1 MQSSLERLPQCWA
14 LSTQYLDAILSSHSP
29 SLPPLPPSST
39 EGEEPPKKR
48 RARPGMRALR
58 EIRQYQR
65 TTELLLRRLPFARLV
80 REVQGE
86 ISTKQ
91 YRWQANSLLALQ
103 EAAEAHLVHLF
114 EDANLC
120 AIHAKR

>member
-1 MQSSLERLPQCWA
+1 
-14 LSTQYLDAILSSHSP
+14 
-29 SLPPLPPSST
+29 
-39 EGEEPPKKR
+39 
-48 RARPGMRALR
+48 MRALR